1 MCLHLKKKEQCV
13 LFLLLYVDDIIIAS
27 SSMDEI
33 STLKERLSLEF
44 EMKDL
49 GIARRILR
57 MDIVR
62 NLMTGELFLSQQGY
76 LKKIMERFRM
86 HQSKPVSTLWD
97 ITLRSQLL
105 KFLILKRKEGR
116 WILFHMLLE

>member
-1 MCLHLKKKEQCV
+1 M
-13 LFLLLYVDDIIIAS
+13 YVDDIIIAS